1 MDDVAAL
8 LLELGAVVLAV
19 SLLGLLAHRIGISP
33 VPLMLLAGVGLGAG
47 GVIDVGHAETFIEP
61 AAEIGVL
68 LLLLMLGLEFTA
80 EELGQS
86 LARHSRSGVVDFA
99 LNAGAGFACGLLLGM
114 PLAACL
120 ALAGITWV
128 SSSGIIARL
137 LSDLGRLGNRE
148 TPAVLSLLVI
158 EDIAMAI
165 FLPILIAVLT
175 GAEWWQALGAVAL
188 ALGAVS
194 AILFASRRASAGFG
208 RLLSHPSD
216 EQVLLRLVG
225 IMLLV
230 GGLTQLLGA
239 SAAVGAFLVGIAV
252 PTSLATRARSILGPL
267 RDLFAA
273 IFFFSFGLPIMPAEL
288 LPVLPA
294 ALALAAVTT
303 ATKLG
308 TGWLAAARDG
318 VQRRGRL
325 RAGAALVPRGEF
337 SIVIAALAVAA
348 GHAEVGQLAACYVL
362 ITAIGGPLLARWIV
376 RSSRPGRSTPDAS
389 LGISRES

>member
-1 MDDVAAL
+1 MHDVAAL
-8 LLELGAVVLAV
+8 LLELGAVVLGV

-33 VPLMLLAGVGLGAG
+33 VPFMLLAGLALGTG
-47 GVIDVGHAETFIEP
+47 GFLDITHAEPFIRP

-86 LARHSRSGVVDFA
+86 LARHGRSGLLDFG
-99 LNAGAGFACGLLLGM
+99 LNAGAGFLLG
-114 PLAACL
+114 LALGMRWQACL

-137 LSDLGRLGNRE
+137 LDDLGRLGNRE

-158 EDIAMAI
+158 EDIAMAL
-165 FLPILIAVLT
+165 FLPVLIAVLT
-175 GAEWWQALGAVAL
+175 GAEWWQALGAVVL
-188 ALGAVS
+188 ALGAVAS
-194 AILFASRRASAGFG
+194 ILLASRRASAPLG

-216 EQVLLRLVG
+216 EQVLLRLLG
-225 IMLLV
+225 IMLIV
-230 GGLTQLLGA
+230 AGLTQLLGA

-252 PTSLATRARSILGPL
+252 PPSIARRARSILSPL

-273 IFFFSFGLPIMPAEL
+273 IFFFSFGLPIVPAEL

-294 ALALAAVTT
+294 ALLLALVTT

-308 TGWLAAARDG
+308 TGWAAAARDG

-337 SIVIAALAVAA
+337 SIVIAALAVGA
-348 GHAEVGQLAACYVL
+348 GYQEVGALAACYVL
-362 ITAIGGPLLARWIV
+362 LTAIGGPMLARWIV
-376 RSSRPGRSTPDAS
+376 PSRRPA
-389 LGISRES
+389 LA

>member
-1 MDDVAAL
+1 MHEVAAL
-8 LLELGAVVLAV
+8 LLELGAVVLGL

-33 VPLMLLAGVGLGAG
+33 VPLMLLAGVGLGAD
-47 GVIDVGHAETFIEP
+47 GVLDLAHAEPFIGP

-86 LARHSRSGVVDFA
+86 LAHHSRSGVVDFG
-99 LNAGAGFACGLLLGM
+99 LNAVSGFIVGLLLGM
-114 PLAACL
+114 SLPACL

-137 LSDLGRLGNRE
+137 LADLGRLGNRE
-148 TPAVLSLLVI
+148 TPAVLSILVI

-165 FLPILIAVLT
+165 FLPVLIAVLT

-188 ALGAVS
+188 ALGAVAS
-194 AILFASRRASAGFG
+194 ILFASRRASVPLG

-216 EQVLLRLVG
+216 EQVLLRLLG
-225 IMLLV
+225 ITLIV
-230 GGLTQLLGA
+230 AGLTQLLGA

-252 PTSLATRARSILGPL
+252 PPSLAMRARTILGPL

-273 IFFFSFGLPIMPAEL
+273 IFFFSFGLPIVLADL

-294 ALALAAVTT
+294 ALLLALLTT
-303 ATKLG
+303 VTKLG
-308 TGWLAAARDG
+308 TGWFAARRDG
-318 VQRRGRL
+318 VQWRGRL

-337 SIVIAALAVAA
+337 SIVIAALAVGA
-348 GHAEVGQLAACYVL
+348 GYPEVGVLAACYVL
-362 ITAIGGPLLARWIV
+362 LTAMGGPLLARWIV
-376 RSSRPGRSTPDAS
+376 PSPRPAPA
-389 LGISRES
+389 

>member
-1 MDDVAAL
+1 MHDVAPL
-8 LLELGAVVLAV
+8 LLELGAVVLGV

-33 VPLMLLAGVGLGAG
+33 VPLMLLAGVGLGTG
-47 GVIDVGHAETFIEP
+47 GVVDITHAEEFIGP

-80 EELGQS
+80 AELAQS
-86 LARHSRSGVVDFA
+86 LARHSRSGLIDFA
-99 LNAGAGFACGLLLGM
+99 LNAGAGFLVGLLLAM
-114 PLAACL
+114 PLPACL
-120 ALAGITWV
+120 ALAGITGV
-128 SSSGIIARL
+128 SSSGIVARL
-137 LSDLGRLGNRE
+137 LTDLGRLGNRE
-148 TPAVLSLLVI
+148 TPAVLSILVI

-165 FLPILIAVLT
+165 FLPVLIAVLT

-188 ALGAVS
+188 AMGAVAS
-194 AILFASRRASAGFG
+194 ILFASRSASVSLGK
-208 RLLSHPSD
+208 LLTHPSD
-216 EQVLLRLVG
+216 EQVLLRLLG
-225 IMLLV
+225 ITLIV

-252 PTSLATRARSILGPL
+252 PSSLATRARAILSPL

-273 IFFFSFGLPIMPAEL
+273 IFFFSFGLPIVPAEL

-294 ALALAAVTT
+294 ALLLAVVTT
-303 ATKLG
+303 GTKLM
-308 TGWLAAARDG
+308 TGWMAARRDG

-348 GHAEVGQLAACYVL
+348 GYPQVGALAACYVL
-362 ITAIGGPLLARWIV
+362 LTAIGGPILARYITPAKRPAIV
-376 RSSRPGRSTPDAS
+376 
-389 LGISRES
+389 

>member
-1 MDDVAAL
+1 MHDVAPL
-8 LLELGAVVLAV
+8 LLELGAVVLGV

-47 GVIDVGHAETFIEP
+47 GALDITYAEPFIGA

-80 EELGQS
+80 EELAQS
-86 LARHSRSGVVDFA
+86 LTRHSRSGLIDVA
-99 LNAGAGFACGLLLGM
+99 LNAGAGFLIGMLLAM
-114 PLAACL
+114 PLPACL

-128 SSSGIIARL
+128 SSSGIVARL
-137 LSDLGRLGNRE
+137 LTDLGRLGNRE
-148 TPAVLSLLVI
+148 TPAVLSILVI

-165 FLPILIAVLT
+165 FLPVLIAVLT

-188 ALGAVS
+188 ALGAVAS
-194 AILFASRRASAGFG
+194 ILFASRNASV
-208 RLLSHPSD
+208 RLGKLLTHPSD
-216 EQVLLRLVG
+216 EQVLLRLLG
-225 IMLLV
+225 ITLLV
-230 GGLTQLLGA
+230 AGLTQLLGA

-252 PTSLATRARSILGPL
+252 PSSLATRARAILSPL

-273 IFFFSFGLPIMPAEL
+273 IFFFSFGLPIVPAEL

-294 ALALAAVTT
+294 ALLLAVVTT
-303 ATKLG
+303 FTKLG
-308 TGWLAAARDG
+308 TGWMAARRDG

-337 SIVIAALAVAA
+337 SIVIAALAVSA
-348 GHAEVGQLAACYVL
+348 GYPQVGALAACYVL
-362 ITAIGGPLLARWIV
+362 LTAIGGPVLARYIV
-376 RSSRPGRSTPDAS
+376 PTARPVAV
-389 LGISRES
+389 

>member
-1 MDDVAAL
+1 MHDVAPL
-8 LLELGAVVLAV
+8 LLELGAVVLGV

-47 GVIDVGHAETFIEP
+47 GALDITYAAPFIGA

-80 EELGQS
+80 EELAQS
-86 LARHSRSGVVDFA
+86 LTRHSRSGLIDVV
-99 LNAGAGFACGLLLGM
+99 LNAGAGFLIGMLLAM
-114 PLAACL
+114 PLPACL

-128 SSSGIIARL
+128 SSSGIVARL
-137 LSDLGRLGNRE
+137 LTDLGRLGNRE
-148 TPAVLSLLVI
+148 TPAVLSILVI

-165 FLPILIAVLT
+165 FLPVLIAVLT

-188 ALGAVS
+188 ALGAVAS
-194 AILFASRRASAGFG
+194 ILFASRNASV
-208 RLLSHPSD
+208 RLGKLLTHPSD
-216 EQVLLRLVG
+216 EQVLLRLLG
-225 IMLLV
+225 ITLLV
-230 GGLTQLLGA
+230 AGLTQLLGA

-252 PTSLATRARSILGPL
+252 PSSLATRARAILSPL

-273 IFFFSFGLPIMPAEL
+273 IFFFSFGLPIVPAEL

-294 ALALAAVTT
+294 ALLLAVVTT
-303 ATKLG
+303 FTKLG
-308 TGWLAAARDG
+308 TGWMAARHDG

-337 SIVIAALAVAA
+337 SIVIAALAVSA
-348 GHAEVGQLAACYVL
+348 GYPQVGALAACYVL
-362 ITAIGGPLLARWIV
+362 LTAIGGPVLARYIV
-376 RSSRPGRSTPDAS
+376 PTARPVPV
-389 LGISRES
+389 

>member
-1 MDDVAAL
+1 MHDVAPL
-8 LLELGAVVLAV
+8 LLELGVVVLGV

-47 GVIDVGHAETFIEP
+47 GVLDLGYAEPFIEP

-80 EELGQS
+80 QELAAS
-86 LARHSRSGVVDFA
+86 LARHSRSGLIDVG
-99 LNAGAGFACGLLLGM
+99 LNAGAGFLIGLLLGM
-114 PLAACL
+114 PLPACL

-128 SSSGIIARL
+128 SSSGIVARL

-148 TPAVLSLLVI
+148 TPAVLSILVI

-165 FLPILIAVLT
+165 FLPVLIAVLT

-188 ALGAVS
+188 ALGAVAS
-194 AILFASRRASAGFG
+194 ILLASRHASVRLG

-216 EQVLLRLVG
+216 EQVLLRLLG
-225 IMLLV
+225 ITLLV
-230 GGLTQLLGA
+230 AGLTQLLGA
-239 SAAVGAFLVGIAV
+239 SAAVGAFLVGIAI
-252 PTSLATRARSILGPL
+252 PPSLAVRARAILSPL

-273 IFFFSFGLPIMPAEL
+273 IFFFSFGLPIVPAEL

-294 ALALAAVTT
+294 AVLLAVVTT

-308 TGWLAAARDG
+308 TGWMAARHDG
-318 VQRRGRL
+318 VQWRGRL

-337 SIVIAALAVAA
+337 SIVIAALAVTA
-348 GHAEVGQLAACYVL
+348 GYPEVGALAACYVL
-362 ITAIGGPLLARWIV
+362 LTAIGGPILARSIVPTRRPLLA
-376 RSSRPGRSTPDAS
+376 
-389 LGISRES
+389 

>member
-1 MDDVAAL
+1 MHDVAPL
-8 LLELGAVVLAV
+8 LLELGAVVLGV

-33 VPLMLLAGVGLGAG
+33 VPLMLLAGVGLGSG
-47 GVIDVGHAETFIEP
+47 GFVNVTHAQPFIGP

-80 EELGQS
+80 EELAQS
-86 LARHSRSGVVDFA
+86 LARHSRSGLIDFA
-99 LNAGAGFACGLLLGM
+99 LNAGAGFLIGLLLAM
-114 PLAACL
+114 PLPACL

-128 SSSGIIARL
+128 SSSGIVARL
-137 LSDLGRLGNRE
+137 LTDLGRLGNRE
-148 TPAVLSLLVI
+148 TPAVLSILVI

-165 FLPILIAVLT
+165 FLPVLIAVLT

-188 ALGAVS
+188 AVS
-194 AILFASRRASAGFG
+194 AVASILFASRNASV
-208 RLLSHPSD
+208 RLGKLLTHPSD
-216 EQVLLRLVG
+216 EQVLLRLLG
-225 IMLLV
+225 ITLLV
-230 GGLTQLLGA
+230 AGLTQLLGA

-252 PTSLATRARSILGPL
+252 PSSLATRARAILSPL

-273 IFFFSFGLPIMPAEL
+273 IFFFSFGLPIVPAEL

-294 ALALAAVTT
+294 ALLLAVVTT
-303 ATKLG
+303 GTKLV
-308 TGWLAAARDG
+308 TGGMAARHDG

-348 GHAEVGQLAACYVL
+348 GYPQVGALAACYVL
-362 ITAIGGPLLARWIV
+362 LTAIGGPVLARYIAPV
-376 RSSRPGRSTPDAS
+376 KRTAVV
-389 LGISRES
+389 

>member
-1 MDDVAAL
+1 MHDVAAL
-8 LLELGAVVLAV
+8 LLELGAVVLGV
-19 SLLGLLAHRIGISP
+19 SLLGLVAHRIGISP
-33 VPLMLLAGVGLGAG
+33 VPLMLVAGVGLGSG
-47 GVIDVGHAETFIEP
+47 GLVDITHAEPFIGP

-80 EELGQS
+80 EELAQS
-86 LARHSRSGVVDFA
+86 LARHGRSGLVDFA
-99 LNAGAGFACGLLLGM
+99 LNAGAGFLIGLAIGM
-114 PLAACL
+114 PLPACL

-128 SSSGIIARL
+128 SSSGIVARL
-137 LSDLGRLGNRE
+137 LADLGRLGNRE
-148 TPAVLSLLVI
+148 TPAVLSILVI

-165 FLPILIAVLT
+165 FLPVLIAVLT

-188 ALGAVS
+188 AMGAVTT
-194 AILFASRRASAGFG
+194 ILFASRRASVPLG

-216 EQVLLRLVG
+216 EQVLLRLLG
-225 IMLLV
+225 ITLLV
-230 GGLTQLLGA
+230 AGLTQLLGA

-252 PTSLATRARSILGPL
+252 PPSLAVRARSILGPL

-273 IFFFSFGLPIMPAEL
+273 IFFFSFGLPIVPAEL

-294 ALALAAVTT
+294 ALLLAVVTT
-303 ATKLG
+303 STKLG

-337 SIVIAALAVAA
+337 SIVIAALAVGA
-348 GHAEVGQLAACYVL
+348 GYPEVGALAACYVL
-362 ITAIGGPLLARWIV
+362 LTAIGGPLLARWIV
-376 RSSRPGRSTPDAS
+376 PSPRPA
-389 LGISRES
+389 LA

>member
-1 MDDVAAL
+1 MHDVAAL
-8 LLELGAVVLAV
+8 LLELGAVVLGV

-33 VPLMLLAGVGLGAG
+33 VPFMLLAGLALGSG
-47 GVIDVGHAETFIEP
+47 GVVDITHALPFIGP

-86 LARHSRSGVVDFA
+86 LARHGRSGLVDFG
-99 LNAGAGFACGLLLGM
+99 LNAGAGFLIGLALGM
-114 PLAACL
+114 PLPACL

-128 SSSGIIARL
+128 SSSGIVARL
-137 LSDLGRLGNRE
+137 LDDLGRLGNRE

-158 EDIAMAI
+158 EDIAMAL
-165 FLPILIAVLT
+165 FLPVLIAVLT

-188 ALGAVS
+188 AMGAVAS
-194 AILFASRRASAGFG
+194 ILIASRRASAPLG

-216 EQVLLRLVG
+216 EQVLLRLLG
-225 IMLLV
+225 ITLIV
-230 GGLTQLLGA
+230 AGLTQLLGA

-252 PTSLATRARSILGPL
+252 PPSIARRARSILSPL

-273 IFFFSFGLPIMPAEL
+273 IFFFSFGLPIVPAEL

-294 ALALAAVTT
+294 ALLLAVVTT

-308 TGWLAAARDG
+308 TGWIAAARDG

-337 SIVIAALAVAA
+337 SIVIAALAVGA
-348 GHAEVGQLAACYVL
+348 GYPEVGAVAACYVL
-362 ITAIGGPLLARWIV
+362 LTAIGGPVLARWIV
-376 RSSRPGRSTPDAS
+376 PSSRGVLT
-389 LGISRES
+389 